1 VDVNR
6 PDDDESA
13 DAGPMDGPPG
23 LDVTPRTGEHTRSSG
38 GSSTRKYVAVGVVV
52 VLIGGLGFAVFNGL
66 TDAATFY
73 YNVDEA
79 VEKQDTLGDQ
89 RFRMQ
94 GNVVPGTINE
104 TPDGVDFVLAFG
116 EGEID
121 VRHLGDPPELFS
133 TDIPVIIEGSFGGD
147 AFDSDEILI
156 RHDSTYEEENVGRLD
171 DAQQDADNRASG
183 AG

>member
-1 VDVNR
+1 VNR
-6 PDDDESA
+6 PDDDESV

-38 GSSTRKYVAVGVVV
+38 GPSTRKYVAIGVVV

-104 TPDGVDFVLAFG
+104 TSDGVDFVLAFG
-116 EGEID
+116 EGQVD

-156 RHDSTYEEENVGRLD
+156 RHDSTYEEENVDRLD